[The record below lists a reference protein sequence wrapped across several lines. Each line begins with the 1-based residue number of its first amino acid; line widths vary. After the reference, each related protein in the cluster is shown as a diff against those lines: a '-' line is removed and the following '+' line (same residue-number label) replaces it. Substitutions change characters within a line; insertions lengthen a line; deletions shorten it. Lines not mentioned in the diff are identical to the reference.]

1 MGGGVQKEVVS
12 EGVGIASRVF
22 PGAPSKIY
30 EQAISYFTV
39 NRFFKAK
46 TIVFI
51 DDLLFA
57 VDFMLFS
64 SLHDSLCN
72 TIVVSS

>member
-1 MGGGVQKEVVS
+1 MGGGVQKEVIS

-22 PGAPSKIY
+22 FRGLRVRFLSKQSVILPL
-30 EQAISYFTV
+30 ID
-39 NRFFKAK
+39 FFEAK

-57 VDFMLFS
+57 VGFMLFS
-64 SLHDSLCN
+64 SLAR
-72 TIVVSS
+72 